1 MLKWPFMTPIPVITR
16 ATTIRWLA
24 SDERKI
30 ETGTISAGKTVLVI
44 RLALSSIEF
53 AERVTVS

>member
-1 MLKWPFMTPIPVITR
+1 MLKWPLTTPIPVITS

-24 SDERKI
+24 SDERKM
-30 ETGTISAGKTVLVI
+30 ETGTISAGKTVFVI